1 MRIKV
6 LVISDYRSVT
16 SSRPEAEVFIRL
28 KKLGVDVE
36 IMTYAGCEYD
46 IKFKEEGIPVTYFHP
61 EKKFD
66 NSEIKRIRDELI
78 NGKHQIL
85 HLFNS
90 KAIINGIRAAKNIP
104 VKVVLYRGYAGNIN
118 WWDPT
123 AYLKF
128 LHSRVD
134 KIVCNSK
141 GVEELI
147 QSQLFFDKR
156 KTITINKGHLL
167 EWYKDIIPIELSELG
182 VPKGAFV
189 VTCVANARS
198 MKGIS
203 YLLKAMNDIPQDIP
217 IHLMLVGRG
226 MTTKQNISIV
236 KNSTNKDKIHLIGFR
251 NDSLR
256 IVAASSCFV
265 MVSIKGE
272 SITKAVMEAMAL
284 GIAPIITDIP
294 GNRELVI
301 DNESG
306 LVVPSRNSKEI
317 TEAILKLYNDRE
329 LCNKLG
335 ESARNRIDTRFNNN
349 YTATKTK
356 EMYEE
361 LVSTMD

>member
-1 MRIKV
+1 MSIKI
-6 LVISDYRSVT
+6 LVISDYRSFT
-16 SSRPEAEVFIRL
+16 SSRPEAEVFIKL
-28 KKLGVDVE
+28 KRLGVDVT
-36 IMTYAGCEYD
+36 IMTYAGCEYAV
-46 IKFKEEGIPVTYFHP
+46 KFKEEGIHVIYFHP
-61 EKKFD
+61 EKKF
-66 NSEIKRIRDELI
+66 NKPEIKRIREELI

-90 KAIINGIRAAKNIP
+90 KAIINGIRAANNLP
-104 VKVVLYRGYAGNIN
+104 VKVVLYRGYTGNIN
-118 WWDPT
+118 WYDPT

-128 LHSRVD
+128 LHPRVD

-141 GVEELI
+141 GVEEHI

-167 EWYKDIIPIELSELG
+167 EWYKDITPLDLSELG

-189 VTCVANARS
+189 VTCVANARPV
-198 MKGIS
+198 KGIS
-203 YLLKAMNDIPQDIP
+203 YLLKAFHDIPTDHP
-217 IHLMLVGRG
+217 IHLVLVGRRID
-226 MTTKQNISIV
+226 TK
-236 KNSTNKDKIHLIGFR
+236 KNLDIINNSPNKDKIHLIGFR

-256 IVAASSCFV
+256 VVAASYCFV
-265 MVSIKGE
+265 MASIHGE

-301 DNESG
+301 NNESG
-306 LVVPSRNSKEI
+306 LVVPSRKPKEI
-317 TEAILKLYNDRE
+317 AQAILELYNDRE

-335 ESARNRIDTRFNNN
+335 ENARNRIDTRFNNN
-349 YTATKTK
+349 YTAKKTK

-361 LVSTMD
+361 LIYE